1 MRALTL
7 GIACALLLCAP
18 PASAATRPP
27 HFWHTAAQAVA
38 IADHDATVRRLA
50 AHDRAL
56 RGQARVA
63 DLGLWL
69 VTYRDTHGVKARVQV
84 EDRTG
89 DVLEQSPYA
98 YPRTGGQLG
107 SAGVTAEII
116 ALALAIVLLGFFFD
130 FRRPLRW
137 RNADLLAL
145 LSLGAAVA
153 FFDRGQPLL
162 AVPLVYPPLLYLGA
176 RLALL
181 GFRRE
186 GGSGSPLR
194 SWASDHVLL
203 AGLAVVVLGRI
214 AANLLIG
221 GVGDVGYAS
230 VFGAASIHEGW
241 PLYVADH
248 SHLDTYGPITYLAYL
263 PFELIWPLHNLLHG
277 YLPAAHAAAITF
289 DLLTIGGLFVLG
301 SRLRDRRLGLML
313 ALAWAACPFTFL
325 TLIANTNDGLVPLFV
340 VAALVA
346 FASPARRGIMI
357 GLGAAAKFAP
367 LALGPL
373 FARVRGRGGVRGAAV
388 FALSVT
394 AVIAISVL
402 AYAPHGDLGVVWS
415 QTLGFQLNRHSFFSI
430 WGQYPQLHPLQVALQ
445 VGVAGLALAAGL
457 TPARGRSVAQVGA
470 LSGAILI
477 GLQLTTIHWFF
488 FYVVWFTP
496 GVLLALFA
504 VGSPVVALDRADR
517 QPGEDQAGGDD
528 HAHADRQLVEYPA
541 LEHQGAQALDHV
553 ADGVGAR

>member
-1 MRALTL
+1 MRAFP
-7 GIACALLLCAP
+7 IAIVCGWLLLAAP
-18 PASAATRPP
+18 AQAPAAERPP
-27 HFWHTAAQAVA
+27 HFGHTAAQAVA
-38 IADHDATVRRLA
+38 IADHQSAVRSLA
-50 AHDRAL
+50 AHDPSL
-56 RGQARVA
+56 RGEAHVA

-69 VTYRDTHGVKARVQV
+69 VTYRDARGVKARVQV

-89 DVLEQSPYA
+89 DVLEPSTYA
-98 YPRTGGQLG
+98 YPRTGGRLG
-107 SAGVTAEII
+107 SARVSAELI
-116 ALALAIVLLGFFFD
+116 ALALTIVLLGFFFD

-137 RNADLLAL
+137 RNADLVAL

-153 FFDRGQPLL
+153 LFDRGHPVV
-162 AVPLVYPPLLYLGA
+162 AVPLVYPPLVYLGA
-176 RLALL
+176 RLAWL
-181 GFRRE
+181 GFRRADR
-186 GGSGSPLR
+186 SGSPLGT
-194 SWASDHVLL
+194 WAGNRVLVV
-203 AGLAVVVLGRI
+203 GLAALVLGRI

-248 SHLDTYGPITYLAYL
+248 AHLDTYGPITYLAYL
-263 PFELIWPLHNLLHG
+263 PFELIWPLKNLVHG

-289 DLLTIGGLFVLG
+289 DGLTILGLVIIG
-301 SRLRDRRLGLML
+301 SRLRDRRLGLTL
-313 ALAWAACPFTFL
+313 AFAWAACPFTFL

-346 FASPARRGIMI
+346 VGSPVRRGILI

-367 LALGPL
+367 LALAPL
-373 FARVRGRGGVRGAAV
+373 FARGRGRVPSA
-388 FALSVT
+388 FALSMT
-394 AVIAISVL
+394 AVIAIAVF

-415 QTLGFQLNRHSFFSI
+415 QTLGFQLHRHSFFSI

-445 VGVAGLALAAGL
+445 VGVVGLAAAAYLGS
-457 TPARGRSVAQVGA
+457 ARRSTAQVGA

-477 GLQLTTIHWFF
+477 GLQLATVHWFF
-488 FYVVWFTP
+488 FYIVWFVP

-504 VGSPVVALDRADR
+504 LDSAVEALDRPHR
-517 QPGEDQAGGDD
+517 QPGEQEAGRDD
-528 HAHADRQLVEYPA
+528 HAHADRELVQYPA

-553 ADGVGAR
+553 ADRVGAR